1 MIRRPPRST
10 LFPYTTL
17 FRSRRNTVRSLRC
30 RRFTCPPTTTRT
42 PRRPPHLLTWTR
54 LQTLAARS
62 WNAAFIPRRSE
73 EHTSELQS
81 HSDLVCR
88 LLLEK
93 KKHND
98 LERLP

>member
-17 FRSRRNTVRSLRC
+17 FRSPYIMLVGKKISSVQE
-30 RRFTCPPTTTRT
+30 
-42 PRRPPHLLTWTR
+42 LLPV
-54 LQTLAARS
+54 LEKVVQAGKPLVIVAEDVEG
-62 WNAAFIPRRSE
+62 RSE

-81 HSDLVCR
+81 RPHLVCR

-93 KKHND
+93 KKLTHCSHQSSNSH
-98 LERLP
+98 LRR

>member
-17 FRSRRNTVRSLRC
+17 FRSTRGPAAGRDHAGRPDLRC
-30 RRFTCPPTTTRT
+30 WSELACHGRGLPAARRC
-42 PRRPPHLLTWTR
+42 RPAGQPL
-54 LQTLAARS
+54 LAARS
-62 WNAAFIPRRSE
+62 HRSE

-93 KKHND
+93 KKD
-98 LERLP
+98 KKLPKRTQL

>member
-17 FRSRRNTVRSLRC
+17 FRSELNSYLQDKRLTELNAVFSHDEKHSYVQDKISLDG
-30 RRFTCPPTTTRT
+30 
-42 PRRPPHLLTWTR
+42 
-54 LQTLAARS
+54 
-62 WNAAFIPRRSE
+62 RSE

-81 HSDLVCR
+81 RPHLVCR

-93 KKHND
+93 KK
-98 LERLP
+98 LRLQTLIYSCSLFLVCCIY